1 VPNTKQKQVMML
13 PPNWKNGKRWIIYMY
28 IYIFIFVGVDENV
41 RKPTSLRYIP
51 LRRVTTLVMVVF
63 IAVVIFGFFACFVY

>member
-1 VPNTKQKQVMML
+1 
-13 PPNWKNGKRWIIYMY
+13 MY